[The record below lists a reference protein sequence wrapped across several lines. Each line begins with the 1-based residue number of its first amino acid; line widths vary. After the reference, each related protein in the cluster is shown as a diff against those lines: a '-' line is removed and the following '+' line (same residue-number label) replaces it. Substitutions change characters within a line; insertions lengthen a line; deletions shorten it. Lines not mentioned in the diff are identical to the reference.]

1 MIKKF
6 LIATLATFMAIGTF
20 SITEAATDNQEN
32 YCCRGGYCYNQNYN
46 DDNNNNDG
54 YCDGGYCRDHGRGC
68 W

>member
-46 DDNNNNDG
+46 DGNNYDG
-54 YCDGGYCRDHGRGC
+54 CYNGGGCYRDGRGC